1 MDSRWFKG
9 DPAQA
14 PEAHAAPAPRPLA
27 CAPDIGGV
35 GGQFYDPN
43 TRCFDPPCRGA
54 APKSPALSLRKPARR
69 VSSTKTHDILKSS
82 HVLCSSRASSKQVW
96 KISACFQRLLGE
108 LYIETFHLF
117 APRRSASLCFQDS
130 VFFRDGRTMSRNA
143 WQLLAAIG
151 SSGFTSVAYISW
163 RDTLVSARST
173 TTRSS
178 RPSSGRQSN
187 LQTLDTHTASRNN
200 NIKRNVRQRSVCD
213 MFKIGDSPVGVGAS
227 PLGYSSASNP
237 STWHL
242 RMQRSG
248 SLSHSLLPPRS
259 RNETSL
265 RQSSR

>member
-143 WQLLAAIG
+143 WQLLAALASQALHIFLG
-151 SSGFTSVAYISW
+151 G
-163 RDTLVSARST
+163 
-173 TTRSS
+173 TRWY
-178 RPSSGRQSN
+178 RHG
-187 LQTLDTHTASRNN
+187 A
-200 NIKRNVRQRSVCD
+200 RQRGPAGHPQV
-213 MFKIGDSPVGVGAS
+213 DSQTSKLWTPTLHHETTISREMYGKGLYVTCS
-227 PLGYSSASNP
+227 
-237 STWHL
+237 
-242 RMQRSG
+242 RSG
-248 SLSHSLLPPRS
+248 IPR
-259 RNETSL
+259 
-265 RQSSR
+265 